1 MFIVNAVKGTIASF
15 LREDYRRKPIS
26 LNALPPQIVSVLGLA
41 PVLHSSDVDGIIHVG
56 PFNLL
61 QLRPQ

>member
-1 MFIVNAVKGTIASF
+1 MGNAVKGNIASF
-15 LREDYRRKPIS
+15 LREDYRREPLS
-26 LNALPPQIVSVLGLA
+26 LNAPPQIVSVLGLA
-41 PVLHSSDVDGIIHVG
+41 PVLHSSDVDGMIYVG

>member
-1 MFIVNAVKGTIASF
+1 MGNAVKGNIASF
-15 LREDYRRKPIS
+15 LREDYRREPLS
-26 LNALPPQIVSVLGLA
+26 LNAPPPRIVSVLGLA
-41 PVLHSSDVDGIIHVG
+41 PVLHSSDVDGMIYVG

>member
-1 MFIVNAVKGTIASF
+1 MGNAVKGNIASF
-15 LREDYRRKPIS
+15 LREDYRREPLS
-26 LNALPPQIVSVLGLA
+26 LNAPPPPRIVSVLGLA
-41 PVLHSSDVDGIIHVG
+41 PVLHSSDVDGMIYVG